1 MLVIS
6 IIFNTI
12 LLFLFLQVFNDTLDN
27 DTATD
32 SGVSVILVLLDL
44 TLAFDTVDHKMLL
57 SRLECYV
64 GIQGTVI
71 NWFKSYLTNRHFS
84 VGLGNFSS

>member
-32 SGVSVILVLLDL
+32 SVILVLLDL